1 MLKWKLWCDATMMM
15 LAADAGGSGG
25 GDGEGA
31 SDESGGETPTAE
43 ALAAK
48 VAELQKA
55 LKAANREA
63 AERRV
68 KLQEVEDADKKRKE
82 QEQSEVQRAQAKAA
96 EAEQKLA
103 KALADVQTR
112 TIRHAVE
119 MAAGRLNFHDPA
131 DAYALADLVDVQVAD
146 DGKVTGVEE
155 ALKAL
160 AKSKPHLVK
169 LATTGGDINAGSRG
183 SSRAPTVDELAA
195 QKRRRA
201 ARRRV

>member
-68 KLQEVEDADKKRKE
+68 KLQEVEDADKKR
-82 QEQSEVQRAQAKAA
+82 S
-96 EAEQKLA
+96 
-103 KALADVQTR
+103 
-112 TIRHAVE
+112 
-119 MAAGRLNFHDPA
+119 
-131 DAYALADLVDVQVAD
+131 Y
-146 DGKVTGVEE
+146 
-155 ALKAL
+155 
-160 AKSKPHLVK
+160 
-169 LATTGGDINAGSRG
+169 
-183 SSRAPTVDELAA
+183 
-195 QKRRRA
+195 RR
-201 ARRRV
+201 